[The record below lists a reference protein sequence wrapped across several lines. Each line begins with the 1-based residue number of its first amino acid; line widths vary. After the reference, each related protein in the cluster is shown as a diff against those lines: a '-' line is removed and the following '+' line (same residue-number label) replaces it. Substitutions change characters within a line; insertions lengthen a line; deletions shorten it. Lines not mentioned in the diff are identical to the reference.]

1 MLVAWRDGEGARR
14 LNSSILWP
22 VGTRGGTLVSRRNAI
37 LGGFTAAVLLGLSAG
52 PPDVVA
58 AFGSTRTISLYHIHT
73 KENISVTY
81 KRNGKWD
88 EAALKQLNW
97 FLRDWRVD
105 KATEIDRNT
114 IDILWEM
121 HTELGSRKPIH
132 IISAYR
138 SPHTNEMLRKTR
150 GGQAKKSRH
159 MTGQAIDATFPDVS
173 LKRMR
178 YSAIIRERGGVGY
191 YPTSGIP
198 FVHVDTGPVR
208 AWPRLARNELAL
220 LFPNGHSKHRPSSG
234 GELTP
239 GDVRKARQNKD
250 LVQQIAAFH
259 EQRKNPQPVTIVAE
273 AQTLPPIELAPAPA
287 PAEASRPSLSI
298 PPAPIARQQLA
309 SIGMPALV
317 PPAPTLAKR
326 PIAAVPP
333 PSDVDRGRL
342 NHLVT
347 LASLGPSEVM
357 IRTNEASAADRRQLE
372 ALVRRA
378 AFVAP
383 DAPMSAAMVEPPA
396 KSMQTAALS
405 LPHGD
410 NHNHSSGHGHVQPG
424 PIKLEPGLPLR
435 PGTAHDAGANENGRW
450 ASAPEFDDDHPEELS
465 YRPFPVAP
473 FLTQSASADDEVFL
487 KLVHPDLHRTLDLL
501 DDKPIVLPMRLRPG
515 DQIGEVLWA
524 QQFKGSAVD
533 FSAHEQQA
541 PGTQAGAQVAGA
553 GMTSRSV
560 RTSAR

>member
-1 MLVAWRDGEGARR
+1 MPVACRDATGARR
-14 LNSSILWP
+14 PNSSTSSRP
-22 VGTRGGTLVSRRNAI
+22 VRTRGGTLVSRRKAI
-37 LGGFTAAVLLGLSAG
+37 LGGMTAVALLGLSAG

-73 KENISVTY
+73 KENISITY
-81 KRNGKWD
+81 KRDGKWD
-88 EAALKQLNW
+88 EAALKKLNW

-105 KATEIDRNT
+105 KAITIDRHT

-138 SPHTNEMLRKTR
+138 SPKTNEMLRKTR

-220 LFPNGHSKHRPSSG
+220 LFPNGHTKHRPSSG
-234 GELTP
+234 GALKP
-239 GDVRKARQNKD
+239 SDVRKARQNKN
-250 LVQQIAAFH
+250 LAQQIAAFH
-259 EQRKNPQPVTIVAE
+259 EQRKNPQPITIVAE
-273 AQTLPPIELAPAPA
+273 APTMPPVELAPPA
-287 PAEASRPSLSI
+287 PAEVARPSLSI
-298 PPAPIARQQLA
+298 PPAPPLPVARQQLA
-309 SIGMPALV
+309 SVGMPALV
-317 PPAPTLAKR
+317 PPAPVLAKR
-326 PIAAVPP
+326 PAAAVPP

-347 LASLGPSEVM
+347 LASLGPSQVA
-357 IRTNEASAADRRQLE
+357 IRTAEASVDDRRQLE

-383 DAPMSAAMVEPPA
+383 SSPIARPVVEPPA
-396 KSMQTAALS
+396 RTVQMAS
-405 LPHGD
+405 LD
-410 NHNHSSGHGHVQPG
+410 LQSDAQSHVQQPG
-424 PIKLEPGLPLR
+424 PTRIDPGPPVR
-435 PGTAHDAGANENGRW
+435 PDPVSDEAGVDADEAGRW
-450 ASAPEFDDDHPEELS
+450 ASTPEFDDDHPEELS

-473 FLTQSASADDEVFL
+473 LLT
-487 KLVHPDLHRTLDLL
+487 
-501 DDKPIVLPMRLRPG
+501 
-515 DQIGEVLWA
+515 
-524 QQFKGSAVD
+524 
-533 FSAHEQQA
+533 
-541 PGTQAGAQVAGA
+541 
-553 GMTSRSV
+553 
-560 RTSAR
+560 

>member
-1 MLVAWRDGEGARR
+1 MLVAWRDRTGARR
-14 LNSSILWP
+14 LNTSILRP
-22 VGTRGGTLVSRRNAI
+22 VRARGGTLVSRRKAI
-37 LGGFTAAVLLGLSAG
+37 LGGFTAAALLGLSAG

-58 AFGSTRTISLYHIHT
+58 AFGSTRTISMYHIHT

-88 EAALKQLNW
+88 EAALKKLNW

-105 KATEIDRNT
+105 KATEIDRHT

-138 SPHTNEMLRKTR
+138 SPRTNEMLRKTR

-159 MTGQAIDATFPDVS
+159 MTGQAIDATFPDVP

-220 LFPNGHSKHRPSSG
+220 LFPNGRSKHRPSSG

-239 GDVRKARQNKD
+239 SDVRKARQNKD

-259 EQRKNPQPVTIVAE
+259 QQRKNPKPVTIVAE
-273 AQTLPPIELAPAPA
+273 ASPQPSIELAPPA

-326 PIAAVPP
+326 PVAAIPP
-333 PSDVDRGRL
+333 PSEVDRGRL
-342 NHLVT
+342 NRLVS

-357 IRTNEASAADRRQLE
+357 IRTDETTAADRRQLE

-383 DAPMSAAMVEPPA
+383 DAPMSAAPEVPP
-396 KSMQTAALS
+396 SVRPLQTAAL
-405 LPHGD
+405 GD
-410 NHNHSSGHGHVQPG
+410 SQGGAGYVQPG
-424 PIKLEPGLPLR
+424 PIRMEPGPPLR
-435 PGTAHDAGANENGRW
+435 PQGSQNGDAGENSRW

-487 KLVHPDLHRTLDLL
+487 KLVHPDLNRTLDLL

-541 PGTQAGAQVAGA
+541 ASTHVAAPGIASRQVK
-553 GMTSRSV
+553 TSTR
-560 RTSAR
+560 